1 MLHSTHSSVW
11 SIWEPRSSCT
21 QKNNSIQ
28 CVESLKV
35 EKTKLKCNWDFNL
48 QTLCITRGPILY
60 HIKYFNIQSLKIEKQ
75 MWNANLRFQP
85 SNSMHSHSKPLASA
99 CIILLTSSTNHHE
112 LHIEIIVI
120 LGKARDF
127 WIPAHTLKVVI
138 EEAMKQWKFLN
149 MWLMSNWMY
158 NHIELLN

>member
-1 MLHSTHSSVW
+1 
-11 SIWEPRSSCT
+11 
-21 QKNNSIQ
+21 
-28 CVESLKV
+28 
-35 EKTKLKCNWDFNL
+35 
-48 QTLCITRGPILY
+48 
-60 HIKYFNIQSLKIEKQ
+60 
-75 MWNANLRFQP
+75 
-85 SNSMHSHSKPLASA
+85 
-99 CIILLTSSTNHHE
+99 
-112 LHIEIIVI
+112 